1 MDYDEILAGLDASF
15 NLSLLTLLPPI
26 VVLVLVLMKKPA
38 IPTFGA
44 GIVVAFIIGIVTQG
58 ADPIEM
64 LNAMSKGVSME
75 TGIPIVNTLVNRGG
89 IVSMLDTIGLIL
101 SAAIFAAPMRASGS
115 VNAIFEAVKKVAK
128 TPTQFMVL
136 ALIMQP
142 ILLVATTSYF
152 VTMPV
157 TGELAAD
164 AMDEMGY
171 SRLNLSRMMEDGG
184 TVVCP
189 LIPWGNTGAF
199 ITATLGVT
207 PYEYF
212 FYMPFIWLC
221 FVFDMLSIVT
231 GIGLKKADG
240 SMVTPIFKRKAS

>member
-1 MDYDEILAGLDASF
+1 
-15 NLSLLTLLPPI
+15 
-26 VVLVLVLMKKPA
+26 MKKPA

-142 ILLVATTSYF
+142 VLLVATTSYF

-164 AMDEMGY
+164 GIYGSGTEASVRAFQSVFGLPQTGVVDFATWYKISHIYVGI
-171 SRLNLSRMMEDGG
+171 SRIAELN
-184 TVVCP
+184 
-189 LIPWGNTGAF
+189 
-199 ITATLGVT
+199 
-207 PYEYF
+207 
-212 FYMPFIWLC
+212 
-221 FVFDMLSIVT
+221 
-231 GIGLKKADG
+231 
-240 SMVTPIFKRKAS
+240 